1 MTNKLAFKIALPMVF
16 AAFVLLAIALVLML
30 PPVQLLVKDFA
41 EPNLVVF
48 TGMMLCVLFC
58 LLSIR
63 SAFNNLRRLKQVV
76 ADAKR
81 LAVGDFSFELAAR
94 KKDEIGELEAALNHT
109 VSYLRQAASAANQ
122 IAAGNLLV
130 SPTPRSENDHF
141 ATALKNML
149 DSLREGAQTKSER
162 DRLQFSIMKLLE
174 EVSDVADG
182 DLTVEAEV
190 TAEATGAIADAFNYM
205 ISELRSIVSRVQA
218 ATAEVGNTAVEIRA
232 TTERL
237 SEGSEMQAEQI
248 AATSTAMEKIAASIQ
263 QVSLAATES
272 LEVSNNAL
280 ENARYGAKAVGNNIE
295 AMNRVRSQVQET
307 AKRIKRLGERS
318 QEIDEIVRLIDDL
331 ADRTSILA
339 LNASLQAA
347 AAGEQGR
354 GFANVAEEVER
365 LSERSAEA
373 LSNIAA
379 LTKSIQNETREAVA
393 AMEETIQEVVQGSQM
408 ANEAGATLQ
417 EIERVSVH
425 LADLIDDITQT
436 AVKQAESSKEIS
448 SAMTRIASI
457 TELVSAESHT
467 NAGSVRGLINST
479 ERLRS
484 SVSSFKLNR
493 TKENADQK
501 LLPENAKNLVPAVSA
516 NGNGH
521 FVN

>member
-16 AAFVLLAIALVLML
+16 AVFVLLATALVLLL
-30 PPVQLLVKDFA
+30 PPAQLLVKDFA
-41 EPNLVVF
+41 EPNLIVF
-48 TGMMLCVLFC
+48 VGMMLSVLFC
-58 LLSIR
+58 LLGIR

-76 ADAKR
+76 GEAKR

-109 VSYLRQAASAANQ
+109 VSYLRQAANSADQ

-130 SPTPRSENDHF
+130 SPTPRSENDLF
-141 ATALKNML
+141 AAALKNML

-248 AATSTAMEKIAASIQ
+248 AA
-263 QVSLAATES
+263 
-272 LEVSNNAL
+272 
-280 ENARYGAKAVGNNIE
+280 
-295 AMNRVRSQVQET
+295 
-307 AKRIKRLGERS
+307 
-318 QEIDEIVRLIDDL
+318 IDDL

-457 TELVSAESHT
+457 TELVSAESRT

-516 NGNGH
+516 NGNCH

>member
-16 AAFVLLAIALVLML
+16 AAVLLPATAVVLLL
-30 PPVQLLVKDFA
+30 PPVQALVKDFA
-41 EPNLVVF
+41 DPNLVVCG
-48 TGMMLCVLFC
+48 GMMLSVLFC
-58 LLSIR
+58 LLGIR
-63 SAFNNLRRLKQVV
+63 SAFNNLARLKTV
-76 ADAKR
+76 ASDAKR
-81 LAVGDFSFELAAR
+81 LAKGDFSFELAAR
-94 KKDEIGELEAALNHT
+94 KQDEIGELEAALNHT
-109 VSYLRQAASAANQ
+109 ASYLRHAAQAADQ
-122 IAAGNLLV
+122 IAAGNLMV
-130 SPTPRSENDHF
+130 SPTPRSENDLF
-141 ATALKNML
+141 AAALKNML
-149 DSLREGAQTKSER
+149 DNLREGAQTKSER

-190 TAEATGAIADAFNYM
+190 SSEATGAIADAFNYM

-263 QVSLAATES
+263 QVSLAATQS

-280 ENARYGAKAVGNNIE
+280 ENARYGAQAVGNNIE
-295 AMNRVRSQVQET
+295 AMTRVRAQVQET

-365 LSERSAEA
+365 LSERSAQA
-373 LSNIAA
+373 LSNIAG

-393 AMEETIQEVVQGSQM
+393 AMEDTIREVVQGSQM

-425 LADLIDDITQT
+425 LADLIENITET
-436 AVKQAESSKEIS
+436 AVKQAENSKEIS
-448 SAMTRIASI
+448 GAMSRISSI
-457 TELVSAESHT
+457 TELVSAESRT
-467 NAGSVRGLINST
+467 NAASVRGLINST
-479 ERLRS
+479 ERLRG
-484 SVSSFKLNR
+484 SVSSFKLHR
-493 TKENADQK
+493 TKENDVQK
-501 LLPENAKNLVPAVSA
+501 ALPENANNLEIPAVA
-516 NGNGH
+516 TNNGH

>member
-1 MTNKLAFKIALPMVF
+1 
-16 AAFVLLAIALVLML
+16 
-30 PPVQLLVKDFA
+30 
-41 EPNLVVF
+41 
-48 TGMMLCVLFC
+48 
-58 LLSIR
+58 
-63 SAFNNLRRLKQVV
+63 
-76 ADAKR
+76 
-81 LAVGDFSFELAAR
+81 
-94 KKDEIGELEAALNHT
+94 
-109 VSYLRQAASAANQ
+109 
-122 IAAGNLLV
+122 
-130 SPTPRSENDHF
+130 
-141 ATALKNML
+141 
-149 DSLREGAQTKSER
+149 
-162 DRLQFSIMKLLE
+162 
-174 EVSDVADG
+174 
-182 DLTVEAEV
+182 
-190 TAEATGAIADAFNYM
+190 M

>member
-16 AAFVLLAIALVLML
+16 AVFVLLATAVVLLL
-30 PPVQLLVKDFA
+30 PPAQLLVRDFA
-41 EPNLVVF
+41 EPNIVVF
-48 TGMMLCVLFC
+48 SGIMLSVLFC
-58 LLSIR
+58 LLGIR
-63 SAFNNLRRLKQVV
+63 SAFNNLQRLKQTV
-76 ADAKR
+76 ADAQR
-81 LAVGDFSFELAAR
+81 LAKGDFSFELAAR

-109 VSYLRQAASAANQ
+109 VSYLRQAANSADQ

-130 SPTPRSENDHF
+130 SPTPRSENDLF
-141 ATALKNML
+141 AAALKNML

-295 AMNRVRSQVQET
+295 AMN
-307 AKRIKRLGERS
+307 
-318 QEIDEIVRLIDDL
+318 
-331 ADRTSILA
+331 
-339 LNASLQAA
+339 
-347 AAGEQGR
+347 
-354 GFANVAEEVER
+354 
-365 LSERSAEA
+365 
-373 LSNIAA
+373 
-379 LTKSIQNETREAVA
+379 
-393 AMEETIQEVVQGSQM
+393 
-408 ANEAGATLQ
+408 
-417 EIERVSVH
+417 
-425 LADLIDDITQT
+425 
-436 AVKQAESSKEIS
+436 
-448 SAMTRIASI
+448 
-457 TELVSAESHT
+457 
-467 NAGSVRGLINST
+467 
-479 ERLRS
+479 
-484 SVSSFKLNR
+484 
-493 TKENADQK
+493 
-501 LLPENAKNLVPAVSA
+501 
-516 NGNGH
+516 
-521 FVN
+521 